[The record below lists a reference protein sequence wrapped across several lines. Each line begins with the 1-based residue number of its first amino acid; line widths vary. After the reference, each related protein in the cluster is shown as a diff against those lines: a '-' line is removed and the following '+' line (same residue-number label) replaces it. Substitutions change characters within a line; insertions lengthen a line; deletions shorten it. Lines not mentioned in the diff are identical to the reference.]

1 VFNNFVGLWATC
13 RPSTVFYLTALE
25 IIFLRYAPLT
35 CPFRIVYSFFS
46 CIQGADDLLVKIWS
60 ALTGRLL
67 ATLRGASAEIADLAV
82 SYDNTLLAA
91 GSCDKIVR
99 VWCLRT
105 TAPVSHSYFSFR
117 NVFVDNEH
125 YGESSDC
132 RFNWTR
138 RYYYFY

>member
-1 VFNNFVGLWATC
+1 
-13 RPSTVFYLTALE
+13 
-25 IIFLRYAPLT
+25 
-35 CPFRIVYSFFS
+35 
-46 CIQGADDLLVKIWS
+46 VKIWS

-105 TAPVSHSYFSFR
+105 TAPVSLLF
-117 NVFVDNEH
+117 
-125 YGESSDC
+125 C
-132 RFNWTR
+132 TT
-138 RYYYFY
+138 

>member
-1 VFNNFVGLWATC
+1 MFNNFVGRWATC

-25 IIFLRYAPLT
+25 IIYLRYAPLARL
-35 CPFRIVYSFFS
+35 FRIVDSYFLW
-46 CIQGADDLLVKIWS
+46 IQGADDLLVKIWS

-105 TAPVSHSYFSFR
+105 TAPVSHSDFLLSE
-117 NVFVDNEH
+117 FV
-125 YGESSDC
+125 G
-132 RFNWTR
+132 W
-138 RYYYFY
+138 